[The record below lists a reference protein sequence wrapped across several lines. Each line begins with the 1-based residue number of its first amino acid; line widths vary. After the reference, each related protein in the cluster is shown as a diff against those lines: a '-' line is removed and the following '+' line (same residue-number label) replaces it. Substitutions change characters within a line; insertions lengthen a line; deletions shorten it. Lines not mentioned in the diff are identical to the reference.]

1 MKDPMIG
8 PELEKYI
15 DSLRTVPE
23 RNPARAAEAK
33 AGFLAEAAR
42 MRAAVSKPA
51 DSRLNRK
58 AMFGK
63 ERIAM
68 WKIAGALLLAV
79 GLVMAG
85 GGGGT
90 VAAAQEAMPDDVL
103 YPVKIWSEDIRLWA
117 SGDGLAKMDLA
128 LEFADRRAE
137 ELVYQAESG
146 LPTGDEVL
154 DRLVEQDDLALTL
167 AAQAGD
173 AEAAAAL
180 DKVRERLE
188 NHERALEYL
197 ESGAG
202 PSEDA
207 LLLQTRQAIRQ
218 RLEMLQGDL
227 TDPLV
232 RARIVEQVRARI
244 DRQETTPAGPA
255 NQNGNGGPEQGPP
268 SEPGSGGQ
276 GPQAEG
282 TPAAGGG
289 NGTGKDGCVC
299 PVSCD
304 EQGAGGSG
312 NKPNAKQTPSIEGCV
327 CPTLVCTPKGGG
339 NKQGGQ
345 P

>member
-15 DSLRTVPE
+15 ASLQAVPE
-23 RNPARAAEAK
+23 RNPARAAKTK

-58 AMFGK
+58 ATFGK

-79 GLVMAG
+79 GLVAVG
-85 GGGGT
+85 GGSGT
-90 VAAAQEAMPDDVL
+90 VAAAQGSMPDDVL
-103 YPVKIWSEDIRLWA
+103 YPVKIWSEDVRLWA
-117 SGDGLAKMDLA
+117 EGDSLAKMDLA

-137 ELVYQAESG
+137 ELVHQADSG
-146 LPTGDEVL
+146 LPMGEEVL
-154 DRLVEQDDLALTL
+154 DRLVEQDDLAMIL

-188 NHERALEYL
+188 NHERALEYV

-207 LLLQTRQAIRQ
+207 LLLQTRQMIRQ

-268 SEPGSGGQ
+268 SEPGSGGE

-282 TPAAGGG
+282 TPEAGGE
-289 NGTGKDGCVC
+289 NGMGKDGC

-304 EQGAGGSG
+304 DQGAGGSG

-327 CPTLVCTPKGGG
+327 CPTLVCPTKGGG
-339 NKQGGQ
+339 NKQGGK